1 VRLLLLE
8 RMTPHGALGERRATV
23 TGLRKGAQA
32 DGTVAQDAL
41 DRLDA
46 CLAGYAEAI
55 ADAGWPPVVAVGTAA
70 VREAPNRD
78 EIAAVVHRRL
88 NTDLVVVTGEQEAAL
103 AYRGARMALADPDG
117 PFRMI
122 DIGGASTEI
131 VAGDA
136 SGPHHVVSLPLG
148 VVRNAGD
155 TVEGARLE
163 ALRRVADATTIFPA
177 DGPVIGLAG
186 TVTQAAALCNGRYD
200 PDEIHRQQLG
210 RDSIERVL
218 AEHPAI
224 ADVAVIGV
232 PDERWGEVPRAVVV
246 LKAGAA
252 LDPHDLVA
260 WCRERLAAYKVPKA
274 ADIVAELPRNPTG
287 KILKRELRKPYWAG
301 RDRQVV

>member
-1 VRLLLLE
+1 MTVRAAVLDVGSNSVRLLLLE
-8 RMTPHGALGERRATV
+8 RMTLHGALGERRATV

-70 VREAPNRD
+70 VREAPNRE

-117 PFRMI
+117 PCRMI

-136 SGPHHVVSLPLG
+136 SGPRHVVSLPLG

-155 TVEGARLE
+155 TVAGARAE
-163 ALRRVADATTIFPA
+163 ARARVDEATAAFPV
-177 DGPVIGLAG
+177 DGPLIGLAG

-200 PDEIHRQQLG
+200 PDEIHRQRLG

-218 AEHPAI
+218 AEAAGLDLRARRVMPGMHPDR
-224 ADVAVIGV
+224 ADVIVNGMAILLGAMSALAVDEVIVSERDLLDGIAGDPALV
-232 PDERWGEVPRAVVV
+232 PATLTE
-246 LKAGAA
+246 
-252 LDPHDLVA
+252 
-260 WCRERLAAYKVPKA
+260 
-274 ADIVAELPRNPTG
+274 
-287 KILKRELRKPYWAG
+287 
-301 RDRQVV
+301 

>member
-1 VRLLLLE
+1 MTVRAAVLDVGSNSVRLLLLE
-8 RMTPHGALGERRATV
+8 RMTPHGAVGERRATV
-23 TGLRKGAQA
+23 TGLRKGAGA
-32 DGTVAQDAL
+32 DGSVAPDAL
-41 DRLDA
+41 ERLDA
-46 CLAGYAEAI
+46 CLAGYADAI
-55 ADAGWPPVVAVGTAA
+55 AAAGNPPVVAVGTAA

-78 EIAAVVHRRL
+78 EISAVVRRRL
-88 NTDLVVVTGEQEAAL
+88 GTDLMVVTGEQEATL

-117 PFRMI
+117 PCRMI

-210 RDSIERVL
+210 RDAIERVL
-218 AEHPAI
+218 ADA
-224 ADVAVIGV
+224 
-232 PDERWGEVPRAVVV
+232 
-246 LKAGAA
+246 AA
-252 LDPHDLVA
+252 LDLDTRRSMPGMHPDRADVIVNGMAILLGAMSALGVDEVIVSERDLLDGIA
-260 WCRERLAAYKVPKA
+260 GDAALVPA
-274 ADIVAELPRNPTG
+274 TVTE
-287 KILKRELRKPYWAG
+287 
-301 RDRQVV
+301 